1 MELHQSKTVAV
12 TINGRT
18 HKIEVKA
25 HWTLLEVLRNKLG
38 LTGTKWG
45 CGTGECGACTVIVD
59 GKAALSCLLL
69 AIEMEG
75 KQIETIEGVS
85 PPTALHPLQKAF
97 IDYDALQCGYCTPGM
112 ILSAKALLDE
122 NPNPTTEEA
131 TAALSGN
138 MCRCGSHFK
147 AVKATLAASKTI
159 RGGNKN

>member
-1 MELHQSKTVAV
+1 MEPLESKLVRL
-12 TINGRT
+12 TINGTT

-25 HWTLLEVLRNKLG
+25 HWTLLDILRNKLN

-59 GKAALSCLLL
+59 GKALLSCLLL

-75 KQIETIEGVS
+75 KEIETVEGLAS
-85 PPTALHPLQKAF
+85 EEGLHPLQRAF

-112 ILSAKALLDE
+112 IMSTKALLSE
-122 NPNPTTEEA
+122 NPNPTIEEVK
-131 TAALSGN
+131 TALSGN

-147 AVKATLAASKTI
+147 AVKATLAASRMTK
-159 RGGNKN
+159 GGTHI